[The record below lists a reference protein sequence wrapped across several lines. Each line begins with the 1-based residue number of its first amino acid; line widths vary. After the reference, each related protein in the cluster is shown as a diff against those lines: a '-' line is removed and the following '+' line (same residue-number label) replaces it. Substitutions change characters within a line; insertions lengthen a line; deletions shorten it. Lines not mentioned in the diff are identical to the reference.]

1 MTETADLLRMELS
14 GHSVLV
20 TGGATGIGAAIAT
33 RFLKAGS
40 NVLICGRRSDKLREL
55 QRQHPEL
62 HTRVC
67 DVEDPAQR
75 VALRDWVINELPTLD
90 VLVNNAG
97 IQQQIRLE
105 DQPEWQLIHREIAI
119 NFESPVHLVTLFL
132 PQLMRG
138 TRSAIINVSSG
149 LSFVPL
155 ARAPLYS
162 ATKAAIHSFTL
173 SLRHQL
179 RDTPI
184 EVIEVIPPGV
194 NTDLGGPGLHTWG
207 VPLEEFADAVFEQ
220 LRKPGVREITY
231 QFSAES
237 SHASREALDAIF
249 ERMNAP
255 EPR

>member
-1 MTETADLLRMELS
+1 MELA
-14 GHSVLV
+14 GHAVLV
-20 TGGATGIGAAIAT
+20 TGGATGIGSAIAT

-40 NVLICGRRSDKLREL
+40 DVLICGRRADKLTEL
-55 QRQHPEL
+55 QRRHPQL

-97 IQQQIRLE
+97 IQQHVRLL
-105 DQPEWQLIHREIAI
+105 DQPDWEIIHREIAI
-119 NFESPVHLVTLFL
+119 NFESHVHLSTLFI
-132 PQLMRG
+132 PHLMRQP
-138 TRSAIINVSSG
+138 RPAIINVSSG

-155 ARAPLYS
+155 ARVPIYS

-173 SLRHQL
+173 SLRQQL
-179 RDTPI
+179 RETPV

-207 VPLEEFADAVFEQ
+207 VALDEFADAVFQQ
-220 LRKPGVREITY
+220 LQGANVCEIAY

-237 SHASREALDAIF
+237 SRASREALDTIF

-255 EPR
+255 RP